1 MLPFMKRFHSV
12 GDLYL
17 RVKWTMPANWQNSLS
32 AADYLNV
39 GHICRRP
46 TPFLLARSHPYPS
59 GVKVAECP

>member
-32 AADYLNV
+32 AADYLKRRCLSAA
-39 GHICRRP
+39 GQRRSCRHGAIRIQ
-46 TPFLLARSHPYPS
+46 
-59 GVKVAECP
+59 AE